1 MLNSEGQN
9 PKGGSGKPK
18 ADELLRRIRSNIGET
33 QSHEMT
39 PEEIE
44 QIEEKHSREN
54 EKKISF
60 EEFYGYDPIVREPGS
75 NIDHRGRS
83 ASNRPTRKR
92 FSAEKGEREKNEKN
106 GKTEKTGE
114 VSFDGDSLDEETEM
128 NLMSIFGMEKT
139 DAESQGDDL
148 DGDYGD
154 DDGDDDDELSDDPY
168 ADEAAFSMLSS
179 ARKSEEYTDRSQN
192 KKLFTLYKRRYLKSL
207 LTLAACV
214 MLALFVSLLE
224 FAEPLGIKLPSFFD
238 SRFYPGVTA
247 LLELQAIV
255 LFVAMMPKRFL
266 QGLSSLF
273 LGRADSNSLF
283 SVTMIASAIYLIAI
297 SRASGG
303 DNVAFFG
310 SVAAVS
316 ACLCA
321 LSAHLDLGREIRSF
335 GIIAGAKDKLT
346 VYRMN
351 KKEASHE
358 IEQMARFLPEDNKFL
373 AVTKAKKVTGFYR
386 NFNMHA
392 SVTSGGKF
400 MVLSGILVALVF
412 GLFIFIE
419 GHGISKSLSSAY
431 TVLMTALPFSLYFVY
446 AYPLGR
452 LSRRAGRKG
461 CAVIGVHTLDRFT
474 APATVT
480 FGDDDVFP
488 EGSVRIAS
496 FKNYGSTSLDK
507 VLHHAAAVLCPT
519 GGSLGKLLDGVAESF
534 DITDD
539 MEYLSV
545 SDDGIEAAVD
555 GDHVFMGTYHFI
567 VRNHLKIPYDV
578 DIDEGRDVFMFM
590 SIGDEVVAKFRL
602 SYTPSPDFKGIVEKL
617 FSAGMTVAIKTFDPN
632 IDLSL
637 LCRTVGIDE
646 KQPIKIIHTHD
657 PLEVYE
663 VRDSIDSTLVSIGG
677 MKALTDTLHRT
688 EKTRRVIGICS
699 VIAGLSTLIAAIV
712 MGITLTMTDLS
723 QIPSYYIALYQLFWL
738 PPTVIIA
745 MLFS

>member
-1 MLNSEGQN
+1 MCSILNSEGQTPN
-9 PKGGSGKPK
+9 GGGKRK
-18 ADELLRRIRSNIGET
+18 ADELLRRIRSNIGDV
-33 QSHEMT
+33 QSHEMSA
-39 PEEIE
+39 EEIE
-44 QIEEKHSREN
+44 KIGEELSSEN
-54 EKKISF
+54 EKKVSL

-83 ASNRPTRKR
+83 ASNRPTRKNP
-92 FSAEKGEREKNEKN
+92 SVEKDKKSE
-106 GKTEKTGE
+106 TVYDDDT
-114 VSFDGDSLDEETEM
+114 FDEETEI
-128 NLMSIFGMEKT
+128 NLMSIFGMEK
-139 DAESQGDDL
+139 S
-148 DGDYGD
+148 
-154 DDGDDDDELSDDPY
+154 DDEQQSDADVDDFDDPFE
-168 ADEAAFSMLSS
+168 DETPIPVLSS
-179 ARKSEEYTDRSQN
+179 FKRGEEYTDRSQN
-192 KKLFTLYKRRYLKSL
+192 KKFFTLYKSRYLRSI

-214 MLALFVSLLE
+214 ILTLFVALLE

-255 LFVAMMPKRFL
+255 FFVAMMPKRFL
-266 QGLSSLF
+266 QGITSLF
-273 LGRADSNSLF
+273 VGRGNQNSLF
-283 SVTMIASAIYLIAI
+283 SVTMIASAIYLI
-297 SRASGG
+297 SVCGASGG
-303 DNVAFFG
+303 DDVAFFG
-310 SVAAVS
+310 SVASIS
-316 ACLCA
+316 ALMCA
-321 LSAHLDLGREIRSF
+321 LSAHLDLDREIRSF

-358 IEQMARFLPEDNKFL
+358 IEQMSRFLPEDNKFL
-373 AVTKAKKVTGFYR
+373 AVTKAKKISGFYH
-386 NFNMHA
+386 NINMQ
-392 SVTSGGKF
+392 STVTSGGKF
-400 MVLSGILVALVF
+400 MVLSGILVAAAF
-412 GLFIFIE
+412 GLYIFIK
-419 GHGISKSLSSAY
+419 GQGASKALSSAY
-431 TVLMTALPFSLYFVY
+431 AVLMTALPLSLYFVY
-446 AYPLGR
+446 AYPLCR
-452 LSRRAGRKG
+452 LSRRAGKKG
-461 CAVIGVHTLDRFT
+461 CAVIGAHTLDRFT

-496 FKNYGSTSLDK
+496 FKNYGSTPLDK

-567 VRNHLKIPYDV
+567 VRNHLTIPFDV

-602 SYTPSPDFKGIVEKL
+602 AYTPSPDFKGIVEKL

-646 KQPIKIIHTHD
+646 KQPIKVIHTHD

-699 VIAGLSTLIAAIV
+699 VIAGLSTFIAAIV
-712 MGITLTMTDLS
+712 MGVTLTMTDLS